1 MIKVNRRLGRN
12 VFWSM
17 LLFAI
22 FSFTLFNGTAFC
34 EEAAE
39 SLAKSLM
46 RNADVFRA
54 AGDLD
59 KAREVYRRVLADW
72 PESDEAMPA
81 EVELIVLDI
90 KARDYSGIDTF
101 LSRHS
106 GEDISHPIYKLA
118 CECTYN
124 GNDVKAVSLFRNF
137 LEKWPDNEQ
146 AMLVHKELIS
156 ADLRKGAT
164 ADIDTRV
171 ANFLSTYAG
180 HRFLPDAVYTLGND
194 CENVNA
200 DNAADSLYNYVINN
214 WPESEQAMRA
224 RHRIFKADIDNNNF
238 ANLDAYID
246 RIVKDHATDEDFV
259 DRVLSICNLF
269 IRKNDPAMAL
279 PYINRALQASP
290 NHDKVTLLLKAKA
303 ECYIGMGANEQ
314 AVVVIDRIVKDHA
327 TDEDFVDIVLSI
339 CNLFIR
345 KNDPAM
351 ALPYINRALEVT
363 TELKQSIMLLKLKAM
378 CYIDMGAEEQAK
390 AVQEEIALYAEQEY
404 YPGVQ
409 LAIADRYRK
418 NGEYEKGIELYQ
430 EVIDSN
436 SIETQQLY
444 AYAGIGM
451 SSVWLGDDP
460 NATAALEIIGGDF
473 SDNEK
478 YGWAV
483 FVIGEEYYRYAKK
496 YRGVFDFINAN
507 KYYRKS
513 ISVWAKNIENK
524 ANKRFYAEAYFYT
537 ASAYYHM
544 MEFEKAV
551 DYYQMLLDKMPDSNR
566 AWFSQLR
573 IAACWDQ
580 MYKRKQLSASEAK
593 NLVLEACK
601 DFDTKYPKKA
611 GKVKGIKSL
620 VAKYSKY

>member
-72 PESDEAMPA
+72 PESDEAIPT

-106 GEDISHPIYKLA
+106 GEDISHHIFSLA
-118 CECTYN
+118 CECKYN

-224 RHRIFKADIDNNNF
+224 RHRIFKADIDNKNF

-246 RIVKDHATDEDFV
+246 EFLAAHATDKDFV
-259 DRVLSICNLF
+259 DRVLFICNLF

-279 PYINRALQASP
+279 PYINRAL
-290 NHDKVTLLLKAKA
+290 KVT
-303 ECYIGMGANEQ
+303 
-314 AVVVIDRIVKDHA
+314 
-327 TDEDFVDIVLSI
+327 TD
-339 CNLFIR
+339 
-345 KNDPAM
+345 
-351 ALPYINRALEVT
+351 
-363 TELKQSIMLLKLKAM
+363 LKQSIMLLKLKAM

-390 AVQEEIALYAEQEY
+390 AVQEEIALYSEQEY

-436 SIETQQLY
+436 SIDNHQLY
-444 AYAGIGM
+444 AHAGIAKAKARMLGASN
-451 SSVWLGDDP
+451 SSDVDSIVQQLMADKQNVTRLG
-460 NATAALEIIGGDF
+460 
-473 SDNEK
+473 
-478 YGWAV
+478 YHV
-483 FVIGEEYYRYAKK
+483 FQIGEEYYFRAVEAKDGTKEQSRADFQKAIAIWKKNINQINDSQHKCYAYYYSAVACRKI
-496 YRGVFDFINAN
+496 GDFAKALEYFNAVVADYP
-507 KYYRKS
+507 KSDKALGAQSAIADVYYRLYKS
-513 ISVWAKNIENK
+513 KVMPKKQAVAEIQSIYETVIEK
-524 ANKRFYAEAYFYT
+524 W
-537 ASAYYHM
+537 
-544 MEFEKAV
+544 
-551 DYYQMLLDKMPDSNR
+551 PDSPSLLVIRSFLN
-566 AWFSQLR
+566 
-573 IAACWDQ
+573 
-580 MYKRKQLSASEAK
+580 
-593 NLVLEACK
+593 NLQ
-601 DFDTKYPKKA
+601 
-611 GKVKGIKSL
+611 
-620 VAKYSKY
+620 